1 MDGVIVK
8 GFPRIPV
15 KKPSSILKIILERLG
30 TSQDVEIVNDYA
42 PAEIEEMFEQ
52 YAGTG
57 HVVLTIDRH
66 ARVDAEVR
74 HARTVCGGLLDIQK

>member
-1 MDGVIVK
+1 M
-8 GFPRIPV
+8 
-15 KKPSSILKIILERLG
+15 
-30 TSQDVEIVNDYA
+30 EIVNDYA